1 MDNDKY
7 KTITEKA
14 IGEGFYSESRSKF
27 LAFAHHVDS
36 VEQALEIVKEYRKK
50 YYNARHCCYAYRI
63 GFMGEKFRMND
74 DGEPSSTAGK
84 PILGQIDSN
93 GLTNTLIIVV
103 RYFGGVK
110 LGTSG
115 LIVAYRE
122 ASSDAIAHC
131 DIEERFIEEQIKFTF
146 SYPMMNAV
154 MKIVK
159 DMNPRIINQ
168 VFDNTCELTLSIR
181 KSYADELK
189 TRLNK
194 LSFE

>member
-36 VEQALEIVKEYRKK
+36 VEQALEIAKDYRKK

-63 GFMGEKFRMND
+63 GFLGEEFRMND

>member
-36 VEQALEIVKEYRKK
+36 VDQALEIVKEYRKK

-63 GFMGEKFRMND
+63 GFMGEEFRMND

-181 KSYADELK
+181 KSHADELK
-189 TRLNK
+189 TRLDK

>member
-63 GFMGEKFRMND
+63 GFMGEEFRMND

-122 ASSDAIAHC
+122 VSSDAIAHC
-131 DIEERFIEEQIKFTF
+131 DIEERFIEEQIRFTF

>member
-63 GFMGEKFRMND
+63 GFMGEEFRMND

-131 DIEERFIEEQIKFTF
+131 YIEERFIESQIKFTF
-146 SYPMMNAV
+146 SYPLMNAV

-168 VFDNTCELTLSIR
+168 VFDNTCELTLSIS

-189 TRLNK
+189 NRLNK

>member
-63 GFMGEKFRMND
+63 GFMGEEFRMND

-168 VFDNTCELTLSIR
+168 VFDNTCELTLFIR

>member
-50 YYNARHCCYAYRI
+50 CYNARHCCYAYRI
-63 GFMGEKFRMND
+63 GFMGEEFRIND

>member
-27 LAFAHHVDS
+27 LAFAHYVDS

-63 GFMGEKFRMND
+63 GFLGEEFRMND

>member
-63 GFMGEKFRMND
+63 GFMGEEFRMND

-181 KSYADELK
+181 KSYADEFK

>member
-14 IGEGFYSESRSKF
+14 IGEGFYSECRSKF

-63 GFMGEKFRMND
+63 GFMGEEFRMND

-181 KSYADELK
+181 KSYSDELK

>member
-63 GFMGEKFRMND
+63 GFMGGEFRMND

>member
-63 GFMGEKFRMND
+63 GFLGEEFRMND

-181 KSYADELK
+181 KSFADKLK

>member
-63 GFMGEKFRMND
+63 GFMGEEFRMND

-146 SYPMMNAV
+146 SYPVMNAV

-189 TRLNK
+189 SRLNK

>member
-63 GFMGEKFRMND
+63 GFLGEEFRMND

-181 KSYADELK
+181 KSFADELK

>member
-7 KTITEKA
+7 KTITEKS

-63 GFMGEKFRMND
+63 GFMGEEFRMND

>member
-63 GFMGEKFRMND
+63 GFMGEEFRMND

-131 DIEERFIEEQIKFTF
+131 DIEERFIEEQIKFTV

>member
-63 GFMGEKFRMND
+63 GFLGEEFRMND

-189 TRLNK
+189 IRLNK

>member
-63 GFMGEKFRMND
+63 GFMGEEFRMND

-181 KSYADELK
+181 KSYVDELK

>member
-27 LAFAHHVDS
+27 LAVAHHVDS

-63 GFMGEKFRMND
+63 GFMGEEFRMND

>member
-63 GFMGEKFRMND
+63 GFLGEEFRMND

-194 LSFE
+194 LSFD

>member
-14 IGEGFYSESRSKF
+14 IGEGFYSKSRSKF

-50 YYNARHCCYAYRI
+50 YYNAHHCCYAYRI
-63 GFMGEKFRMND
+63 GFMGEEFRMND

>member
-63 GFMGEKFRMND
+63 GFMGEEFRMND

-84 PILGQIDSN
+84 PILRQIDSN

>member
-63 GFMGEKFRMND
+63 GFMGEEFRMND

-122 ASSDAIAHC
+122 ASSDAITHC

-181 KSYADELK
+181 KSYADELQ

>member
-63 GFMGEKFRMND
+63 GFMGEEFRMND

-93 GLTNTLIIVV
+93 GLTNTLILVV

>member
-50 YYNARHCCYAYRI
+50 YYNARHCCYAYRS
-63 GFMGEKFRMND
+63 GFMGEEFRMND

>member
-14 IGEGFYSESRSKF
+14 IGEGFYSKSRSKF

-63 GFMGEKFRMND
+63 GFMGEEFRMND

>member
-63 GFMGEKFRMND
+63 GFMGEEFRMND

-93 GLTNTLIIVV
+93 GLTNTLISVV

>member
-36 VEQALEIVKEYRKK
+36 VKQALEIVKEYRKK

-63 GFMGEKFRMND
+63 GFLGEEFRMND

-181 KSYADELK
+181 KSFADELK

>member
-1 MDNDKY
+1 MNSDKY
-7 KTITEKA
+7 KTIKEKA
-14 IGEGFYSESRSKF
+14 IGEGYYSEKRSKF

-36 VEQALEIVKEYRKK
+36 VDEALELVKEYRKK
-50 YYNARHCCYAYRI
+50 YYDARHCCYAYRV
-63 GFMGEKFRMND
+63 GFDGTEFRAND

-84 PILGQIDSN
+84 PILGQIDCN
-93 GLTNTLIIVV
+93 GLTNTLICVI
-103 RYFGGVK
+103 RYYGGIN

-122 ASSDAIAHC
+122 AAADALANSE
-131 DIEERFIEEQIKFTF
+131 IEEKFIEEEVTYSF

-154 MKIVK
+154 MRIIK

-168 VFDNTCELTLSIR
+168 VFDNTCEVTLSIR
-181 KSYADELK
+181 KGKADELR

-194 LSFE
+194 LSFD

>member
-63 GFMGEKFRMND
+63 GFLGEEFRMND

-131 DIEERFIEEQIKFTF
+131 DIDERFIEEQIKFTF

>member
-63 GFMGEKFRMND
+63 GFMGEEFRMND

-181 KSYADELK
+181 KSYADELR

-194 LSFE
+194 LSFD

>member
-63 GFMGEKFRMND
+63 GFMGEEFRMND

-122 ASSDAIAHC
+122 ASSDAITHC

>member
-1 MDNDKY
+1 MNSDKY
-7 KTITEKA
+7 KTIKEKA
-14 IGEGFYSESRSKF
+14 IGEGYYSEKRSKF

-36 VEQALEIVKEYRKK
+36 VEEALELVKEYRKK
-50 YYNARHCCYAYRI
+50 YYDARHCCYAYRV
-63 GFMGEKFRMND
+63 GFDGTEFRAND

-93 GLTNTLIIVV
+93 GLTNTFICVI
-103 RYFGGVK
+103 RYYGGIN
-110 LGTSG
+110 LGTGG

-122 ASSDAIAHC
+122 AAADALANSE
-131 DIEERFIEEQIKFTF
+131 IEEKFIEEEVTYSF

-154 MKIVK
+154 MCIIK

-168 VFDNTCELTLSIR
+168 VFDNTCEVTLSIR
-181 KSYADELK
+181 KGKADELR

-194 LSFE
+194 LSFD

>member
-63 GFMGEKFRMND
+63 GFMGEEFRMND

-146 SYPMMNAV
+146 SYPMMDAV